1 MSVLD
6 FARGPAFHVAILFFV
21 FGICWR
27 LVGIYLLRRRPD
39 YSRPRRGGLIGGGVH
54 SMIMRSLPPHEL
66 EKHIVFQHASGYGWH
81 MAYFAAF
88 LLFGPHIPFIRQ
100 FLGFGWPTL
109 PNAWVLVL
117 AAIALTLLLVLL
129 IRRVAH
135 PVLRKLSTT
144 DDYLSSIL
152 TMLPLIT
159 GIAAS
164 AHLQLFGVRYE
175 TLLGVHLLSVCA
187 LLIWFPFG
195 KLMHLFLT
203 FPSRFQAGVLLQRK
217 GVEA

>member
-1 MSVLD
+1 MSLLE
-6 FARGPAFHVAILFFV
+6 FARGPAFHFAIVVFV

-27 LVGIYLLRRRPD
+27 LAGIFLLRRDRD
-39 YSRPRRGGLIGGGVH
+39 RSLARRGGLIGGGARA
-54 SMIMRSLPPHEL
+54 MLMRSLPPHEL
-66 EKHIVFQHASGYGWH
+66 EKHIVFQHVSGYGWH

-100 FLGFGWPTL
+100 FLGFSWPTL
-109 PNAWVLVL
+109 PNSWVFAL
-117 AAIALTLLLVLL
+117 ATIALTLLLVLL
-129 IRRVAH
+129 IRRMVS
-135 PVLRKLSTT
+135 PVLKVISSL
-144 DDYLSSIL
+144 DDYISSIV
-152 TMLPLIT
+152 TILPLIT

-175 TLLGVHLLSVCA
+175 QLLGLHVLSVCA

-195 KLMHLFLT
+195 KLMHLFLA
-203 FPSRFQAGVLLQRK
+203 FPARFQAGVLLQRK

>member
-1 MSVLD
+1 MSLLD
-6 FARGPAFHVAILFFV
+6 FARGPAFHVAILIFV

-27 LVGIYLLRRRPD
+27 LAGIYLLRRAHD

-88 LLFGPHIPFIRQ
+88 LLFAPHMPFIRQ
-100 FLGFGWPTL
+100 FLGFSWPTL

-129 IRRVAH
+129 IRRMVN
-135 PVLRKLSTT
+135 PVLRVISTA
-144 DDYLSSIL
+144 DDYISSIL

-203 FPSRFQAGVLLQRK
+203 FPARFQAGVLLQRK